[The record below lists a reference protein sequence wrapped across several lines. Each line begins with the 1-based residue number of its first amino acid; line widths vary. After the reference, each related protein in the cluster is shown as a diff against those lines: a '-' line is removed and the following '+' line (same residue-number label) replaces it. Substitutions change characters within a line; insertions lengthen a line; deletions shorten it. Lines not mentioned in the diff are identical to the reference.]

1 MRMYDL
7 ILKKRDG
14 GTLSSAEIAYFIRG
28 YVAGEIPD
36 YQVAALLM
44 AVYFRGMTFREM
56 ADLTAAIVDSGETCD
71 LGVIPGIKVDKH
83 STGGVGDKTTLV
95 VAPLVAACGVPV
107 VKMSGRGLGHTGGT
121 IDKLESIPG
130 FRTDLS
136 LADIVSQV
144 REVGLAVVAQ
154 TGNLTPADRRLYALR
169 DVTATVDS
177 IPLIASSV
185 MSKKIAAG
193 ADAIVLDVKTGR
205 GAFMQ
210 EEAAARELAQ
220 AMVQIGRQQGRRTL
234 ALVTGMDEPL
244 GYAVGN
250 ALEVREA
257 LRLLRGEERPADLY
271 ALCRHLAGYMV
282 LLGGKVDS
290 LDEAQ
295 LLVDRQLASGAALD
309 TMRAWVRAQGG
320 DPAVVDEPDLLPV
333 ASFRVEVTAASA
345 GFVQAIDAR
354 AVGRAALALGAGRA
368 VKGEAIDPAV
378 GVVLRRKVGDRVKAG
393 EALATV
399 YHNGKGVE
407 EALSRI
413 RQAYLLRAEK
423 VEPPALVRAVIGAPA
438 EETGWTLP
446 GK

>member
-1 MRMYDL
+1 MYDL

-14 GTLSSAEIAYFIRG
+14 GELSTAEIAFFIRG

-56 ADLTAAIVDSGETCD
+56 ADLTAAIVDSGATCD
-71 LGVIPGIKVDKH
+71 LGAIPGIKVDKH

-95 VAPLVAACGVPV
+95 LAPLVASCGVPV
-107 VKMSGRGLGHTGGT
+107 AKMSGRGLGHTGGT

-130 FRTDLS
+130 FRTDLG
-136 LADIVSQV
+136 LADIVAQV

-154 TGNLTPADRRLYALR
+154 TGDLTPADRLLYALR

-185 MSKKIAAG
+185 MSKKIASG

-205 GAFMQ
+205 GAFMRD
-210 EEAAARELAQ
+210 EAEARALAR
-220 AMVQIGRQQGRRTL
+220 AMVEIGRERGRRTV

-257 LRLLRGEERPADLY
+257 LKVLRGDDPPADLT
-271 ALCRHLAGYMV
+271 ALCRELAAYMV
-282 LLGGKVDS
+282 LLGGRADN
-290 LDEAQ
+290 LEAAR
-295 LLVDRQLASGAALD
+295 LLVGRRLQSGAALE

-320 DPAVVDEPDLLPV
+320 DPAVVDQPDLLP
-333 ASFRVEVTAASA
+333 AAGARAEVRAAA
-345 GFVQAIDAR
+345 DGFVQTIDAR
-354 AVGRAALALGAGRA
+354 LVGRAALALGAGRA
-368 VKGEAIDPAV
+368 VKDAVIDPAV
-378 GVVLRRKVGDRVKAG
+378 GVVLRCKVGDRVAAG
-393 EALATV
+393 EVLARL
-399 YHNGKGVE
+399 HHHEKGVE
-407 EALSRI
+407 EALALV
-413 RQAYLLRAEK
+413 RQAYVLVPER
-423 VEPPALVRAVIGAPA
+423 VEPAGLVRAVIDGADDR
-438 EETGWTLP
+438 G
-446 GK
+446 